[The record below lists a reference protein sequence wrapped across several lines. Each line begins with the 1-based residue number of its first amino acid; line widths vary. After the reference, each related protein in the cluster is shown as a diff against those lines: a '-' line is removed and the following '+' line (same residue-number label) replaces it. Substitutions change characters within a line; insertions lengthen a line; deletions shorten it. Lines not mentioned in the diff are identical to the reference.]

1 MIQRYHT
8 IIRPQSN
15 GWFVGWVEEIP
26 GTITHGKSLEDCRE
40 NLRESL
46 RLMVETHRDEA
57 RMGLDHSCILGD
69 IEIDVAEHEML
80 HSVQR
85 YA

>member
-1 MIQRYHT
+1 MIQRYHA
-8 IIRPQSN
+8 IIRPQTN

-26 GTITHGKSLEDCRE
+26 GTITYGQSLDQCRS

-46 RLMVETHRDEA
+46 KLMVETHRDEA
-57 RMGLDHSCILGD
+57 RMRLDRSCILESME
-69 IEIDVAEHEML
+69 IEVAEQPSRHAVK
-80 HSVQR
+80 S